1 MPLLYSNCLD
11 LWSSKERVWSDV
23 LMDINIMRLWV
34 SMIFN
39 QKGIILTK
47 SYVGPQKLFSFCN
60 ILLITSICLSPINI
74 TTHVSSRCGHIIK
87 DEKKVNFTPNS
98 PKQFHSSFCEISE
111 TNDTQHKH
119 KLQRVVDGSKICTT
133 INKNHN
139 VYELYSEPLLSSY
152 SSFNLCNSL
161 I

>member
-47 SYVGPQKLFSFCN
+47 SYVGPQKGAS
-60 ILLITSICLSPINI
+60 SPFA
-74 TTHVSSRCGHIIK
+74 T
-87 DEKKVNFTPNS
+87 F
-98 PKQFHSSFCEISE
+98 
-111 TNDTQHKH
+111 
-119 KLQRVVDGSKICTT
+119 
-133 INKNHN
+133 
-139 VYELYSEPLLSSY
+139 YSLPAFAFLPST
-152 SSFNLCNSL
+152 
-161 I
+161 